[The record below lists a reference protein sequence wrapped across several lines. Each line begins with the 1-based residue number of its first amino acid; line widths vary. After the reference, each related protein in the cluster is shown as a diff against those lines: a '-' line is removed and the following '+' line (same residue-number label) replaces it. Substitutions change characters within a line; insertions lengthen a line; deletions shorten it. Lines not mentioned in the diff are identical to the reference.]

1 MDARGLI
8 VRDQNMFVVNGFR
21 SSEMCDEL
29 NQLVNGG
36 QLSVCVC
43 MLCYQLIVM
52 CVVRGCL
59 VSACGERHI
68 AYTNTAQL

>member
-8 VRDQNMFVVNGFR
+8 VGDQNMFVWNGFR

-29 NQLVNGG
+29 NQLVNGS

-43 MLCYQLIVM
+43 VC
-52 CVVRGCL
+52 CV
-59 VSACGERHI
+59 I
-68 AYTNTAQL
+68 N